1 MKPFLS
7 PFQRAAEACPS
18 ILCRGFDF
26 LLPGLDPPR
35 RGLFLFSASAS
46 SMSWRDAMI
55 SKCSRRSSSN
65 ACSSSSSRATISS
78 SLSMAKAKSMVK
90 IAPRQTTQQTATNR
104 AYLASRRAPS
114 VRGGG
119 ADLTARSGTR
129 WRRGGGGTTGGSP
142 SRDNGADSQQ
152 RSDAQT
158 AGKSSG
164 GGGVGGAGRKER
176 REKRREPTVYANSR
190 RHVGARLAFR
200 CVRVPERPL
209 WDGDGLGAPD
219 TVSGRAGQKWALGT
233 RLERFFV
240 RRAPNPFGG
249 RFGDATG
256 DALRTSPTGD
266 LNGR

>member
-1 MKPFLS
+1 
-7 PFQRAAEACPS
+7 
-18 ILCRGFDF
+18 
-26 LLPGLDPPR
+26 
-35 RGLFLFSASAS
+35 
-46 SMSWRDAMI
+46 MSWRDAMI

-90 IAPRQTTQQTATNR
+90 IAPRQTSQQTATNR

-119 ADLTARSGTR
+119 ADLTARSGRR
-129 WRRGGGGTTGGSP
+129 WRRGGGGGTTGGSP

-200 CVRVPERPL
+200 CVRVPCVGGTGTGSGRRTPYRA
-209 WDGDGLGAPD
+209 APD
-219 TVSGRAGQKWALGT
+219 KNGLWGT
-233 RLERFFV
+233 RLELFLSGAPQIALGTVWGTRLEMLLTLARSGGALPLV
-240 RRAPNPFGG
+240 R
-249 RFGDATG
+249 
-256 DALRTSPTGD
+256 LLSSSPD
-266 LNGR
+266 RP